1 MSVELTNV
9 SLIDDEKSFIIQ
21 IDNYYMV
28 ENIINKYLICYL
40 IYKQYKVYL
49 DAETVSYKLEI
60 MDNNME
66 YKSIT
71 EKQDIILKKDKY
83 IIKNY
88 ESLFKS
94 DDKVSNHMNFIND
107 DDFEVLKY

>member
-1 MSVELTNV
+1 MKFKL
-9 SLIDDEKSFIIQ
+9 FINI
-21 IDNYYMV
+21 NY
-28 ENIINKYLICYL
+28 
-40 IYKQYKVYL
+40 
-49 DAETVSYKLEI
+49 SY
-60 MDNNME
+60 
-66 YKSIT
+66 
-71 EKQDIILKKDKY
+71 KY